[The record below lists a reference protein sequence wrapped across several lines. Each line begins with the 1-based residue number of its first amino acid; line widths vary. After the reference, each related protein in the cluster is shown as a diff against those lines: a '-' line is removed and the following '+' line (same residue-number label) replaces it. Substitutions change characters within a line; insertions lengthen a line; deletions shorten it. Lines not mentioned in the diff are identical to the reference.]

1 MSNLDITKT
10 GGDNMM
16 KFFSGFLAGII
27 VSAVGFSTIA
37 NLVAGSATYVDKGID
52 AVKEQTREYVKSQEQ
67 KSQ

>member
-16 KFFSGFLAGII
+16 RFFSGFLAGII
-27 VSAVGFSTIA
+27 VSAVGFGTIA

-52 AVKEQTREYVKSQEQ
+52 AVKQETKEYVESQ
-67 KSQ
+67 KK